1 MAQGQAI
8 EIIGFKGK
16 VLGLGGG
23 GGRSH
28 KKKLLNV

>member
-1 MAQGQAI
+1 MAQGQVI

-16 VLGLGGG
+16 VLGLGG
-23 GGRSH
+23 RSH